1 MATKNTTDQS
11 SQPDSTTE
19 AITASEPSAD
29 AVGDQPTETASPPAT
44 GGKDDLIVEGL
55 AMGLNQRQTSE
66 FAGVHPKTVQRK
78 MADEAFA
85 VLVAQRR
92 AERVRELAGQL
103 VSIAADAIV
112 VIQDAMAPE
121 QPIRVRLAAAQLAM
135 RNVTDFQASTEMDAR
150 IADLER
156 LVARMHAFDDQEAHQ

>member
-1 MATKNTTDQS
+1 M
-11 SQPDSTTE
+11 
-19 AITASEPSAD
+19 
-29 AVGDQPTETASPPAT
+29 
-44 GGKDDLIVEGL
+44 
-55 AMGLNQRQTSE
+55 
-66 FAGVHPKTVQRK
+66 
-78 MADEAFA
+78 
-85 VLVAQRR
+85 AQRR